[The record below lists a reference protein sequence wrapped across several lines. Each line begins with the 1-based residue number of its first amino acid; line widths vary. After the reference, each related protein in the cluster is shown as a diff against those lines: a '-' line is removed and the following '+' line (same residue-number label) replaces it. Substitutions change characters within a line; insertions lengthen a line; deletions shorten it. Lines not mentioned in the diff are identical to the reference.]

1 MRLLTRYLNKY
12 KRNVNEKMADVKKNE
27 NNIQHII
34 DKLKLAE
41 DINNRAFEANLTE
54 NKDMDAKPDKSAET
68 KNQIIVGKLYIFK
81 RM

>member
-1 MRLLTRYLNKY
+1 MRLLTKHQNKY

-54 NKDMDAKPDKSAET
+54 NKDMDAKPDKSADT
-68 KNQIIVGKLYIFK
+68 K
-81 RM
+81 

>member
-1 MRLLTRYLNKY
+1 MRLLTKHLNKY

-54 NKDMDAKPDKSAET
+54 NKDMDAKPDKSADT
-68 KNQIIVGKLYIFK
+68 K
-81 RM
+81 